1 MTFFDFLTGLGAVKF
16 FFLCLFAAI
25 ASVSIVLIILK
36 IVKELSVKIGNV
48 AISLKGE
55 EQKKDIVNLVF
66 DYGAFQDQINDT
78 RDLAVAT
85 LHKQAKRY
93 TKLQLIQYLQRLR
106 GEYAKVLE
114 PTGSDSN
121 QITNVIFNMF
131 TNELKGSMFS
141 YMIEIYERNHLSGKT
156 DAELKAMAH
165 DHYEKLAD
173 MFKDHAA
180 SIWIPVM
187 QPYAQVRD
195 ISVDISTFVEGLVYD
210 ILAYYRELSETKL
223 SVYDAVRKICA
234 GVKCAVNDKLRLPEN
249 ADYIAE
255 RFFTEAGG
263 LDKDLIAEFLN
274 GKQI

>member
-1 MTFFDFLTGLGAVKF
+1 MSVYDFLSGLGAAKF
-16 FFLCLFAAI
+16 FFLCLFSSLAI
-25 ASVSIVLIILK
+25 VAIVLIILK

-55 EQKKDIVNLVF
+55 EEKKDIVNLVF

-114 PTGSDSN
+114 PTISDSK

-141 YMIEIYERNHLSGKT
+141 YMIEIYERNHLAGKT
-156 DAELKAMAH
+156 DSELKAMAH

-195 ISVDISTFVEGLVYD
+195 ISVDISNFVEGLVYD
-210 ILAYYRELSETKL
+210 ILAYYRELSETKR

-234 GVKCAVNDKLRLPEN
+234 GVRSAVNDKLRLPEN

-255 RFFTEAGG
+255 RFFTESNG
-263 LDKDLIAEFLN
+263 LEKDLIEEFLN

>member
-1 MTFFDFLTGLGAVKF
+1 MTIYEFLTALGAIKF
-16 FFLCLFAAI
+16 FFLCFFSAL
-25 ASVSIVLIILK
+25 VIVGVVLLILK

-66 DYGAFQDQINDT
+66 DYGTFQDQINDT
-78 RDLAVAT
+78 KDLAVET

-93 TKLQLIQYLQRLR
+93 TKLQLVQYLQRLR

-114 PTGSDSN
+114 PTISDSK

-141 YMIEIYERNHLSGKT
+141 YMIEIYERNHLSGKS

-165 DHYEKLAD
+165 DHYQKLAD

-180 SIWIPVM
+180 SIWIPVL
-187 QPYAQVRD
+187 QPYSQVREISQD
-195 ISVDISTFVEGLVYD
+195 IAPFVEGLVFD
-210 ILAYYRELSETKL
+210 ILVFYKCQSETRLRVFEAAK
-223 SVYDAVRKICA
+223 KISD
-234 GVKCAVNDKLRLPEN
+234 GVKANVSKDLKLPDNATYLAEN
-249 ADYIAE
+249 FY
-255 RFFTEAGG
+255 TEAGG
-263 LDKDLIAEFLN
+263 LDIKLISEFLEEM
-274 GKQI
+274 

>member
-1 MTFFDFLTGLGAVKF
+1 MTAYEFLTALGATKF
-16 FFLCLFAAI
+16 FFLCFFAAI
-25 ASVSIVLIILK
+25 VIVGAVLLILK

-93 TKLQLIQYLQRLR
+93 TKLQIIQYLQRLR
-106 GEYAKVLE
+106 GEYAKILE
-114 PTGSDSN
+114 PSASDSK

-141 YMIEIYERNHLSGKT
+141 YMIEIYERNHLASKT
-156 DAELKAMAH
+156 DSELKAMAH

-195 ISVDISTFVEGLVYD
+195 ISLNMANFVEGLIYD
-210 ILAYYRELSETKL
+210 MLSYYRELSETRIL
-223 SVYDAVRKICA
+223 VYEAVRKICA
-234 GVKCAVNDKLRLPEN
+234 GVKGAVNDKLRLPEN

-263 LDKDLIAEFLN
+263 LDEDLIAEFLN
-274 GKQI
+274 EKKI